1 MCGFGGFF
9 VSFFCFLLLF
19 FVNIS
24 GATVLVDKD
33 SMEGPLQLSLISA
46 LPVSHKFTLHNLL
59 TFITRSQ
66 LPHLYIL
73 TLQKR
78 QLPMSANPAYPS
90 GSSSSVISFTKAPT
104 PSIFPTSSSF
114 LKFKIGTFSYP
125 NFYQLPR
132 SLASNSILQSSN
144 VFLNTFANQC

>member
-33 SMEGPLQLSLISA
+33 SMEGPLQPSLISA
-46 LPVSHKFTLHNLL
+46 LTVSHKFTLHNLL

-73 TLQKR
+73 TLKKGNILCQ
-78 QLPMSANPAYPS
+78 PIPP
-90 GSSSSVISFTKAPT
+90 
-104 PSIFPTSSSF
+104 
-114 LKFKIGTFSYP
+114 
-125 NFYQLPR
+125 
-132 SLASNSILQSSN
+132 ILQGLAHQSSASQK
-144 VFLNTFANQC
+144 LLHPPSSQPLLPS